1 MRVLSD
7 DRVAVVF
14 VAPVCEGIAELAVGV
29 AVGVVL
35 PGRDP
40 VLVSTQGTIRT
51 IKTFQGEN
59 SLGSGA
65 TVRPAS
71 TPKSQY
77 ASKTAIA
84 LDTCC
89 GAELFRHCE
98 ETPLDITEL
107 M

>member
-1 MRVLSD
+1 MLLD
-7 DRVAVVF
+7 DAEPVPF
-14 VAPVCEGIAELAVGV
+14 VAAVCEGIAELAVGV

-40 VLVSTQGTIRT
+40 VLVFAEGQIRMMNTI
-51 IKTFQGEN
+51 QGEN

-89 GAELFRHCE
+89 NAELFRHCE